1 MEDLNIQLLSRLKL
15 LQEQLHLLINK
26 SEQNYYTRMEGK
38 LANVE
43 RNSKAYWCLLNHFLN
58 NKKYL

>member
-38 LANVE
+38 LTNAE

>member
-26 SEQNYYTRMEGK
+26 SEQNYNTRMEGK